1 MSTGFTMKQWRQIKD
16 RDQVCVWHGEGC
28 DPDMLV
34 PQHRS
39 GRGMGGSRSKNRLS
53 NGVALCSLMN
63 GLIES
68 DAALAAEARARGIKL
83 SIHDD
88 PAVFPVVYPDGE
100 PWWLDDEGGRS
111 GQPSGCSRMP
121 SLSSSGVRR

>member
-100 PWWLDDEGGRS
+100 LWWLDDEGGRI
-111 GQPSGCSRMP
+111 GQPF
-121 SLSSSGVRR
+121 